1 VIRYEKG
8 IQHFER
14 LVFEALT
21 GHERREG
28 PQ

>member
-1 VIRYEKG
+1 MIQYEKG

-21 GHERREG
+21 GDEPRDG
-28 PQ
+28 PR

>member
-1 VIRYEKG
+1 MTQYENG

-21 GHERREG
+21 PNERHETPR
-28 PQ
+28 